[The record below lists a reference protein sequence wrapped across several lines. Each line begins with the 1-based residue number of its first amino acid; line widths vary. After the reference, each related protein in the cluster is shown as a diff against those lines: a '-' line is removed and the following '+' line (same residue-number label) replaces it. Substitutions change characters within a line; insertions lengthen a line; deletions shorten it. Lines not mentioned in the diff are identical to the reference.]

1 MKWNEMKRVKKKG
14 KAKAFKDWVKVSKS
28 INLAKSKLYNLYILT
43 NLSNTSFGKISQN
56 PF

>member
-1 MKWNEMKRVKKKG
+1 MKRVKKKKG
-14 KAKAFKDWVKVSKS
+14 KAKAFKDWVKVSNS